1 MSDAIRVAIAD
12 DHPVVRRGLRAFLD
26 SLDDIEVVGEAV
38 DGERAVQVVVT
49 EEPDVLLLDLKMPK
63 LDGIGVISRLR
74 SRGTST
80 RILVLTSFTAQQQVI
95 PAIQAGA
102 DGYLLKDADPSELEQ
117 AIRAV
122 YRGDPLLAPEAAAA
136 VMAAVSGQTLDLPE
150 LDRLTPREREVLAGL
165 GRGLS
170 NRSLAEELFITEK
183 TIKTHV
189 SSILMKLGLADR
201 VQAALF
207 AVRVGLADPRD
218 IGPKP

>member
-1 MSDAIRVAIAD
+1 MSDTIRVIIAD

-26 SLDDIEVVGEAV
+26 SLNDIEVVGEAV
-38 DGERAVQVVVT
+38 DGVGAVQLTVT

-80 RILVLTSFTAQQQVI
+80 RILVLTSFTAQEQVI

-122 YRGDPLLAPEAAAA
+122 YRGDALLAPKAAAV
-136 VMAAVSGQTLDLPE
+136 VMAAVSGETPDLPE
-150 LDRLTPREREVLAGL
+150 LARLTPREHEVLAGL

-170 NRSLAEELFITEK
+170 NRDLAEELFITEK